1 LKYAEVTEALC
12 YVAELSSISCEAGWT
27 VNPVKETCI
36 KLWPSSGNRDA
47 AVFNCQSVEASLLM
61 LNTEEV
67 YEWYQTLV
75 ASDPCECIRYTI
87 RLLLAP
93 THLQIVNKLH

>member
-1 LKYAEVTEALC
+1 LKYADVIKALC
-12 YVAELSSISCEAGWT
+12 YVAEISSIACEAGWT

-47 AVFNCQSVEASLLM
+47 AVSNCQSVGASLLM

-75 ASDPCECIRYTI
+75 ASDPCEYISDTP
-87 RLLLAP
+87 LLAP